1 VSFEAAVGTVP
12 GRGLS
17 LKPVR
22 VRELVPSDWPAVAR
36 IYAEGIATG
45 NATFE
50 TGVPSWPEW
59 DRGHLA
65 DHRFV
70 AVDNAEV
77 VGWIALAPV
86 SGRCCYAGVA
96 EISAY
101 VAEAARGRG
110 VGKTLL
116 EQLVAGTEAAGIWTL
131 ETGVFPE
138 NEASLALLKR
148 CGFREIGLRERIGKL
163 DGVWRDVV
171 FLERRSEVIE

>member
-1 VSFEAAVGTVP
+1 MRFEAAVGTVP
-12 GRGLS
+12 VRGLS
-17 LKPVR
+17 LKRVR
-22 VRELVPSDWPAVAR
+22 VRELVPSDWPAVSR
-36 IYAEGIATG
+36 IYAEGIATR

-50 TGVPSWPEW
+50 TGVPSWTEW

-65 DHRFV
+65 EHRFV
-70 AVDNAEV
+70 AVDNAAV

-86 SGRCCYAGVA
+86 SSRCCYAGVA
-96 EISAY
+96 EVSAY

-110 VGKTLL
+110 VGTALL
-116 EQLVAGTEAAGIWTL
+116 ERLVAGTEATGIWTL
-131 ETGVFPE
+131 ETGVFSE

-148 CGFREIGLRERIGKL
+148 SGFREVGVRERIGQL